1 MPRKFFLLFPYQPC
15 IFPYHTL
22 FYILI
27 KCKIMIDV
35 FKHIIFLC
43 EKQDK
48 GSEKNFL
55 DLIW

>member
-1 MPRKFFLLFPYQPC
+1 MFNSL
-15 IFPYHTL
+15 
-22 FYILI
+22 
-27 KCKIMIDV
+27 
-35 FKHIIFLC
+35 KHIIFIC